1 MADGGEIA
9 ALVPAE
15 RVSARRAAEG
25 GFATFVPSAA
35 DETAQPAAPICQAP
49 RPGGL
54 PPRDRS
60 DTVRRVIGT
69 LDRPG
74 GALSY
79 EVIDATPRW
88 RPAAPLIV
96 FHHGIGATA
105 EIWADWLPALVD
117 RYRIARFDTL
127 GFGRSARPGPGHPW
141 SLDGLAE
148 DVCAVAGAAGGGPF
162 HLVGESLGGTV
173 GLALAARRPGAL
185 LSLTVSNASH
195 RGGSIQRARQWR
207 EFIGAHGMAAWA
219 EMMTP
224 LRLDRE
230 RVSEGQWRWFE
241 RAQAL
246 ASPDAVLDLADLLIG
261 ADLSPLLS
269 AIAVP
274 TLLLAPAQSPFVPLA
289 VMEQIHAAIP
299 GSELQVFTDAR
310 HGLPC
315 SHGDACGR
323 ALRSFLDRR
332 GARGA

>member
-1 MADGGEIA
+1 M
-9 ALVPAE
+9 
-15 RVSARRAAEG
+15 
-25 GFATFVPSAA
+25 
-35 DETAQPAAPICQAP
+35 
-49 RPGGL
+49 
-54 PPRDRS
+54 
-60 DTVRRVIGT
+60 IGT

-74 GALSY
+74 GGLAY
-79 EVIDATPRW
+79 EVIDTTARW
-88 RPAAPLIV
+88 RPPAPLIV
-96 FHHGIGATA
+96 FHHGIGATG

-117 RYRIARFDTL
+117 RYRIARFDTI
-127 GFGRSARPGPGHPW
+127 GFGRSGRPGPGHPW
-141 SLDGLAE
+141 SLDGLAD

-195 RGGSIQRARQWR
+195 RGGSIPRARQWR

-230 RVSEGQWRWFE
+230 RVSEGHWRWFE
-241 RAQAL
+241 RTQAL

-261 ADLSPLLS
+261 ADLSPLLPS
-269 AIAVP
+269 IAVP
-274 TLLLAPAQSPFVPLA
+274 TLLLAPAQSPFVPLP
-289 VMEQIHAAIP
+289 VMEEIHAAIP
-299 GSELQVFTDAR
+299 GSELQVFTDGR

-315 SHGDACGR
+315 SHGEACGR

-332 GARGA
+332 GPASR